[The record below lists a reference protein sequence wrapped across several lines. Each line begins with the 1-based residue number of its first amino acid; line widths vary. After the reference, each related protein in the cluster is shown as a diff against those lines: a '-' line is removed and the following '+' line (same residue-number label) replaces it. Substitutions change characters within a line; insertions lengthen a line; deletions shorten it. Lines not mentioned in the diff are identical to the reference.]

1 MTDHPPQPSRA
12 SSATPQYVVSLS
24 RPLGSETPRHPPFY
38 RDSGETTAETGGLK
52 ALARVVLARDTR
64 RDRNRDRVSRQ
75 PPEIE
80 TPSET
85 VSSGETANSDGER
98 SPASWS
104 EAEAGTAPATVIAP
118 VQWFGAQSAADEPP
132 YDQPC
137 PVRCGV
143 IRYPQG
149 RFEHFCA
156 VCGAWGG
163 FGYGAIGKEP
173 GRWYCFA
180 HRPAS
185 EPRIRARS
193 RESRPMKLL
202 KPSPPL

>member
-1 MTDHPPQPSRA
+1 
-12 SSATPQYVVSLS
+12 VV
-24 RPLGSETPRHPPFY
+24 
-38 RDSGETTAETGGLK
+38 
-52 ALARVVLARDTR
+52 
-64 RDRNRDRVSRQ
+64 
-75 PPEIE
+75 
-80 TPSET
+80 
-85 VSSGETANSDGER
+85 
-98 SPASWS
+98 
-104 EAEAGTAPATVIAP
+104 APA
-118 VQWFGAQSAADEPP
+118 QWFEADPAADEPP